1 MKRNLAIRIYSKLVN
16 KIFRHIELFKI
27 NPPYDYVQT
36 INEQSIHL
44 YLNLRK
50 EEIKKWV
57 IVGGYLGNEV
67 TTILRNYPKCEVV
80 VFECSER
87 YIKALR
93 KKFARNS
100 RVTVINKAVSDV
112 EGTLSFYETN
122 LKGSGSLLEVGELA
136 EKSYKMKSAEKFSVE
151 STTLDSLFTD
161 VDIDVLQIDVQ
172 GAELKVLKGA
182 QRVLENTK
190 SVFSEVSIYNELYKG
205 SVNMKDLKDE
215 LSRKGFELALLG
227 TDVNLTGNALFI
239 KPSKIIKQGENFV
252 QV

>member
-1 MKRNLAIRIYSKLVN
+1 MKRNLVVRIFSKFVN
-16 KIFRHIELFKI
+16 KIYRRIDLFKL

-50 EEIKKWV
+50 EDIKKWV
-57 IVGGYLGNEV
+57 IVGGYLGNEIS
-67 TTILRNYPKCEVV
+67 TILRNYPKCEVV

-93 KKFARNS
+93 KKFASNS
-100 RVTVINKAVSDV
+100 RVTIHSKAVSDV
-112 EGTLSFYETN
+112 EGMINFYETN
-122 LKGSGSLLEVGELA
+122 LNGSGSLFEVGELA
-136 EKSYKMKSAEKFSVE
+136 EKSYKMKSAETFSVE
-151 STTLDSLFTD
+151 SITLDSLFRD
-161 VDIDVLQIDVQ
+161 VEIDVLQIDVQ

-205 SVNMKDLKDE
+205 SVNMKDLNDE
-215 LSRKGFELALLG
+215 LSRKGFVLALLG
-227 TDVNLTGNALFI
+227 TDLNLTGNALFL
-239 KPSKIIKQGENFV
+239 KASKIIK
-252 QV
+252 